1 MTNIKEINKKINK
14 LKNKGEIQ
22 KAIEYC
28 QSILIQEPSNP
39 ELNIRLGDLYM
50 DWHLDVY
57 QAKQYIDEAIVQYQK
72 AMETLL
78 DNGEVY
84 YKIGFAFFHKGEL
97 DRALNYFEM
106 ALKNGANK
114 AQTHFMIAN
123 CYKKKERYIQSRKY
137 DWYIK
142 HRAKR
147 KLTIQR

>member
-1 MTNIKEINKKINK
+1 MANIKEINKKINK

-28 QSILIQEPSNP
+28 QSVLIQEPSNP

-123 CYKKKERYIQSRKY
+123 CYKRKNAIQMLLMKQ
-137 DWYIK
+137 IK
-142 HRAKR
+142 HLKAHF
-147 KLTIQR
+147 

>member
-1 MTNIKEINKKINK
+1 M
-14 LKNKGEIQ
+14 KNKGEIQ

-28 QSILIQEPSNP
+28 QSVLIQEPSNP

-97 DRALNYFEM
+97 DRALNY
-106 ALKNGANK
+106 LKWHLK
-114 AQTHFMIAN
+114 MAQTKPKPI
-123 CYKKKERYIQSRKY
+123 
-137 DWYIK
+137 
-142 HRAKR
+142 
-147 KLTIQR
+147 L